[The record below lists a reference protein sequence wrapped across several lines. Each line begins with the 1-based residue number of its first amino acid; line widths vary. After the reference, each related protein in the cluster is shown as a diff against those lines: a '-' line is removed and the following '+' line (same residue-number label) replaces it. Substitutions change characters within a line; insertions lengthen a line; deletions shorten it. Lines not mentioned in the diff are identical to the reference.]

1 MIDLEDIDDFFK
13 DVFGD
18 KVTISS
24 QIDASTEKEKLQ
36 FILETIESVI
46 DRDYKLAEI
55 TNIDF
60 TSYSEPYFIV
70 IENLIAM
77 NYGEEITSAIMFYLY
92 GNKDDDGNE
101 FPYDEDEEGN
111 QTFIKTFEDLWAIVG
126 QRFSKN

>member
-13 DVFGD
+13 EVFGN

-36 FILETIESVI
+36 FILENVETII

-77 NYGEEITSAIMFYLY
+77 HYGEEITSAIMFYLY

-111 QTFIKTFEDLWAIVG
+111 QTFIRTFEDLWAIVG
-126 QRFSKN
+126 QRFSQN